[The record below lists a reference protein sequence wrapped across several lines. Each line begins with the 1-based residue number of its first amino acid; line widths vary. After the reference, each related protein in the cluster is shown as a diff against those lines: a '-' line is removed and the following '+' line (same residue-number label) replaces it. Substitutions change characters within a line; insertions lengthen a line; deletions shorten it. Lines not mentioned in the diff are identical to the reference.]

1 MIDYYFYKQ
10 TGFNAEER
18 EEIQS
23 NLKPFEM
30 LTRYQP
36 KNFDLPIV
44 TDEQIEKCRQHYITN
59 AEKKKF
65 KLNYSEQDYYYLT
78 QCNEIKQNA

>member
-1 MIDYYFYKQ
+1 MNEYYLYKQ

-23 NLKPFEM
+23 NITPFEI

-36 KNFDLPIV
+36 KNYILPIV
-44 TDEQIEKCRQHYITN
+44 SDKQIKECKQHYITN
-59 AEKKKF
+59 AEKKNF
-65 KLNYSEQDYYYLT
+65 KLQ
-78 QCNEIKQNA
+78 